1 MPVQVRIN
9 RATTFVQSR
18 EAAAKL
24 VRQVLYEVE
33 FAAKAMTL
41 GGPYSVGNLANSIHS
56 VGPTFTPIG
65 VTGRVGSKLKYAMSV
80 HDGAKRHAIYPKGHK
95 GGARFGGWASHQKPQ
110 LKFFWRKAGKI
121 VYFPQIPGSVAT
133 VLKSHPGQ
141 KGKQYLTEPLRRSA
155 RIHHMHIET
164 IDL

>member
-1 MPVQVRIN
+1 MAETVRIN
-9 RATTFVQSR
+9 RAVAFVQSR
-18 EAAAKL
+18 EAARSL

-33 FAAKAMTL
+33 FAAKAMTR
-41 GGPYSVGNLANSIHS
+41 GGLYSVGNLADSIRHE
-56 VGPTFTPIG
+56 GPTFTPIG
-65 VTGRVGSKLKYAMSV
+65 VTGRVGSTLKYARAV
-80 HDGAKRHAIYPKGHK
+80 HDGAKRHAIYPKGYK

-110 LKFFWRKAGKI
+110 LKFFWRKKGRI
-121 VYFPQIPGSVAT
+121 VYFPQIPGASAT

-155 RIHHMHIET
+155 RLHGMHIET